1 MPPSRFPPSPTFSD
15 SSLSPTIY
23 ETLVAAASANG
34 RSISA
39 EVEKRIEQSLEADED
54 QKKRRE
60 AVASMVAE
68 AQSLKL
74 P

>member
-1 MPPSRFPPSPTFSD
+1 MKPSVATR
-15 SSLSPTIY
+15 LSPTIY

-60 AVASMVAE
+60 AVCFHGGGS
-68 AQSLKL
+68 QSLNCHDL
-74 P
+74 LV

>member
-1 MPPSRFPPSPTFSD
+1 M
-15 SSLSPTIY
+15 
-23 ETLVAAASANG
+23 
-34 RSISA
+34 
-39 EVEKRIEQSLEADED
+39 EKRIEQSLEADED

>member
-1 MPPSRFPPSPTFSD
+1 MKPSVTTR
-15 SSLSPTIY
+15 LSPTIY